1 MSPEGTSAEPAH
13 DRALDRRGRRLGGGR
28 DRRTGRSRWVPSR
41 SPRRRA
47 RPRSGGAP
55 ASWRGLA
62 AGRARRPGGRS
73 RVRRP
78 ARPDRLRRARAAAP
92 DRAARGRR
100 RSGRARRRRRPSRAP
115 SGSGTSTAVSGGSS
129 TGSTRSPTPCTSA
142 WRGSSWLGTSE
153 PRSAASLSS
162 SSEVSGPPAS
172 SLAIRSAAAASALPP
187 PSPAATGMRLSILYL
202 QRGEP
207 ATRARAEVG
216 QRPRREVVVRHAGAD
231 DGVGARVARR
241 GGQLVG
247 EIDRRH
253 QRADRMHAVLARA
266 THVQD
271 QVELGVGELAEHGRE
286 ATRGVAA
293 PRAARGRSR
302 RPAAASRPG
311 AAARRARPLA
321 GRAARGRR
329 AWRRGCRPAPPA

>member
-13 DRALDRRGRRLGGGR
+13 DRALDRRGRRLRGGPIVEQAEAGGSRAAHRGAERALGAEALERRGEVWPQRERGR
-28 DRRTGRSRWVPSR
+28 LEVVLEPGGQLGRTGC
-41 SPRRRA
+41 
-47 RPRSGGAP
+47 
-55 ASWRGLA
+55 
-62 AGRARRPGGRS
+62 
-73 RVRRP
+73 
-78 ARPDRLRRARAAAP
+78 RRARAAAP

-187 PSPAATGMRLSILYL
+187 PSPAATGMRLSIRDL
-202 QRGEP
+202 QRREL

-216 QRPRREVVVRHAGAD
+216 QRPRREVVVRHAEAD
-231 DGVGARVARR
+231 RRCRSPSRAAWRSARR
-241 GGQLVG
+241 R
-247 EIDRRH
+247 DRSTPSASRSDAC
-253 QRADRMHAVLARA
+253 R
-266 THVQD
+266 
-271 QVELGVGELAEHGRE
+271 
-286 ATRGVAA
+286 
-293 PRAARGRSR
+293 PRAGDPRAG
-302 RPAAASRPG
+302 PG
-311 AAARRARPLA
+311 
-321 GRAARGRR
+321 
-329 AWRRGCRPAPPA
+329 